1 MDIEQKKE
9 MLRILAQDAR
19 LAPKTIA
26 NMIDSTE
33 EEVVAQIEAYE
44 NENVIA
50 GYHTMINWDVA
61 DDNLLSAMVEVN
73 VDLHHGVSYK
83 EVAEAI
89 YEYDQVESLYL
100 MSGAYDFLLLTK
112 RLTMLDISKFISK
125 LASIDEVSATTTH
138 IVMNRY
144 KEQGVVY
151 KDIEEDGGRMVISQ

>member
-1 MDIEQKKE
+1 MEIEQKKE
-9 MLRILAQDAR
+9 LLRILSQDAR

-26 NMIDSTE
+26 DMIESTE
-33 EEVVAQIEAYE
+33 EAVIEQIEAYE

-73 VDLHHGVSYK
+73 VNLHQGISYN
-83 EVAEAI
+83 EIAEII
-89 YEYDQVESLYL
+89 YQYNQVESLYL

-112 RLTMLDISKFISK
+112 RLTMVDISKFISK

-151 KDIEEDGGRMVISQ
+151 KAIQDDGGRMVISQ